1 MRVCKVN
8 RLVLTRLSLLALLV
22 GAAGCDQQMREAGPE
37 TADRAWTPPALSDED
52 WEEPEGR
59 EVVQRTID
67 FMGAQTQLLTEAL
80 VTYQAVQESG
90 QILHFDLLQRMAVQ
104 RPDKLHWVT
113 LNDDGSTD
121 TAWFTDG
128 RFTLLRQPANLW
140 GVIRVPP
147 TIPEMVRRI
156 SDVYDLD
163 VPFGDILAADLT
175 ELWLG
180 EEVTEVWWVGEAWVE
195 GYWTDHVAL
204 RKPGADVE
212 LWVRKGDEPFL
223 AKMAVTFTEADGQP
237 TYVARFREWAT
248 SVAEVEADFSFVP
261 PEGSEQVEVVPVVD
275 R

>member
-1 MRVCKVN
+1 
-8 RLVLTRLSLLALLV
+8 
-22 GAAGCDQQMREAGPE
+22 
-37 TADRAWTPPALSDED
+37 
-52 WEEPEGR
+52 
-59 EVVQRTID
+59 
-67 FMGAQTQLLTEAL
+67 
-80 VTYQAVQESG
+80 
-90 QILHFDLLQRMAVQ
+90 
-104 RPDKLHWVT
+104 
-113 LNDDGSTD
+113 
-121 TAWFTDG
+121 
-128 RFTLLRQPANLW
+128 
-140 GVIRVPP
+140 
-147 TIPEMVRRI
+147 MVRRI

-223 AKMAVTFTEADGQP
+223 AKMTVTFTEADGQP
-237 TYVARFREWAT
+237 TYVARFQKWAT

>member
-1 MRVCKVN
+1 MRVCKVK
-8 RLVLTRLSLLALLV
+8 RLVLIRLALPALLV

-59 EVVQRTID
+59 EVIQRNID
-67 FMGAQTQLLTEAL
+67 FMKAQQELMTEAL
-80 VTYQAVQESG
+80 VSYEAVQESG
-90 QILHFDLLQRMAVQ
+90 QNLHFDLLQRMAVQ

-121 TAWFTDG
+121 SAWFADG

-140 GVIRVPP
+140 GQIRVPP

-163 VPFGDILAADLT
+163 VPFGDILASDLT

-180 EEVTEVWWVGEAWVE
+180 EEVTDIWWVGEAWVE

-204 RKPGADVE
+204 RKPGADLE

-223 AKMAVTFTEADGQP
+223 AKMTVAFTEADGQP
-237 TYVARFREWAT
+237 TYVARFRKWAT
-248 SVAEVEADFSFVP
+248 SVADVEADFSFVP
-261 PEGSEQVEVVPVVD
+261 PEGSEQVEVVPVVE

>member
-1 MRVCKVN
+1 
-8 RLVLTRLSLLALLV
+8 
-22 GAAGCDQQMREAGPE
+22 MREAGPE